1 MAPDDKRA
9 SCASG
14 TVRGGVPSTELTPAR
29 APRVFIPD
37 PPLVYFIP
45 SADFDTSSNFLPDFL
60 FFSIPRLL
68 PQRSRRL
75 LDLFSGTGSV
85 GAVYRAHGWQ
95 VMSLDVDPKW
105 DATIQMDIRQW
116 DFKQYPRDFFGAIF
130 VAPPCTE
137 YSTSMTARPRD
148 LAEANSLVRAALEI
162 VKWFEA
168 ER

>member
-14 TVRGGVPSTELTPAR
+14 PVRGGLPSTELTPPR
-29 APRVFIPD
+29 APRVFILD
-37 PPLVYFIP
+37 PPLVSFIL
-45 SADFDTSSNFLPDFL
+45 SDDFDTSSYFFDQISY

-75 LDLFSGTGSV
+75 LHLFSGTGSV

-116 DFKQYPRDFFGAIF
+116 DFKQYPRDFLVPFLLCRH
-130 VAPPCTE
+130 APSIPL
-137 YSTSMTARPRD
+137 S
-148 LAEANSLVRAALEI
+148 
-162 VKWFEA
+162 
-168 ER
+168 